1 MNTVNWDVTLHNMVD
16 GSQTIQHYIPV
27 DCKLN
32 VTRYQSMQES
42 NESVILAS
50 LLIYSCLHV

>member
-32 VTRYQSMQES
+32 VTRTKP
-42 NESVILAS
+42 IIS
-50 LLIYSCLHV
+50 LCKKATNL